1 MDLSVV
7 NRLASYS
14 MKGFSLLSA
23 VLCSASPLLL
33 AFAFQHSEYRS
44 GLLGPLSAA
53 FLHSLA
59 PLLCGSERTKE
70 RKKNPGVFTMYPL
83 SSREDQANI
92 FDTFFCK
99 I

>member
-1 MDLSVV
+1 MHFPWSQLFCALHPHCS
-7 NRLASYS
+7 
-14 MKGFSLLSA
+14 FS
-23 VLCSASPLLL
+23 L

-70 RKKNPGVFTMYPL
+70 RKKNTGVFTMYLL